1 MYEMNWSKVV
11 NNLQIDISSHCNARC
26 GACVRNVDGDE
37 TKKEVLLEHFDL
49 DVWTRLVTQDIRGWY
64 IVELTLNGNWGD
76 PMMHPHLV
84 QMLDIYSRH
93 HPESALYIHTNGSLR
108 STKFWSELGKT
119 CRQFS
124 NHKVVFAVD
133 GLADT
138 HSIYRRKTDWNK
150 IIENSRAFCAAGGR
164 GSYTMTLFEHN
175 RHQVQQVEQLAEQNG
190 CVDFTLRHSHGD
202 NLAIVTVDGSYDI
215 HACYDIAEYQKV
227 FAAADDLPA
236 GDLRDRNV
244 YMDLNDKIREHEHE
258 SKCPWYNEGK
268 IQIDPWA
275 KVWPCCHV
283 SLYGIHIDNHDI
295 DLMVDSSFLVA
306 RQENDLK
313 KYTLDEILS
322 NDWFKKVEDKVDG
335 AKWKQCRDIC
345 GVCK

>member
-1 MYEMNWSKVV
+1 MYQMHWKQVV

-26 GACVRNVDGDE
+26 GACVRNVDGDA

-49 DVWTRLVTQDIRGWY
+49 DVWHRLITQDTRGWY

-76 PMMHPHLV
+76 PMMHPQLV
-84 QMLDIYSRH
+84 EMLDIYSKH
-93 HPESALYIHTNGSLR
+93 HPESALYIHTNGSMR
-108 STKFWSELGKT
+108 TTKFWSELAKA
-119 CRQFS
+119 CRKFS

-150 IIENSRAFCAAGGR
+150 IIENSRAFCEAGGR
-164 GSYTMTLFEHN
+164 GSYTMTLFQHN
-175 RHQVQQVEQLAEQNG
+175 QHQIDDVKKLAAEAG

-202 NLAIVTVDGSYDI
+202 NLKIITVDGSYEI
-215 HACYDIAEYQKV
+215 HASYDMDEFQEI
-227 FAAADDLPA
+227 FTSADDLPTS
-236 GDLRDRNV
+236 DLRDRGV
-244 YMDLNDKIREHEHE
+244 YMDLNDQIRSQEFD

-268 IQIDPWA
+268 IQIDPWG

-283 SLYGIHIDNHDI
+283 SLYGIHIDAHDI
-295 DLMVDSSFLVA
+295 GLMVDNSFLAA
-306 RQENDLK
+306 RETNDLK
-313 KYTLDEILS
+313 KYSLSEVLS
-322 NDWFKKVEDKVDG
+322 NEWFNNVEEAVDR

>member
-1 MYEMNWSKVV
+1 MYWMFWEEVV

-37 TKKEVLLEHFDL
+37 TKKELVLEHFDM
-49 DVWTRLVTQDIRGWY
+49 DVWTRLVTQDTRGWY

-76 PMMHPHLV
+76 PMMHPKLV
-84 QMLDIYSRH
+84 EMLDIYSQH

-108 STKFWSELGKT
+108 TTKFWSELGKT
-119 CRQFS
+119 CRKFS
-124 NHKVVFAVD
+124 NHRVIFAVD

-150 IIENSRAFCAAGGR
+150 IIENSRAFCEAGGR

-175 RHQVQQVEQLAEQNG
+175 RHQIKDVERLAEENG
-190 CVDFTLRHSHGD
+190 CVDFALRHSHGD
-202 NLAIVTVDGSYDI
+202 NLQVVTVDGSYEI
-215 HACYDIAEYQKV
+215 HACYDIDEYQV
-227 FAAADDLPA
+227 QFARSDELSSS
-236 GDLRDRNV
+236 DLRDRNV
-244 YMDLNDKIREHEHE
+244 FMDLNDSIKDKELE
-258 SKCPWYNEGK
+258 SKCPWFNERK

-283 SLYGIHIDNHDI
+283 SLYGVHIDAHDI
-295 DLMVDSSFLVA
+295 NLMVDETFLEA
-306 RQENDLK
+306 RKTNDLK
-313 KYTLDEILS
+313 KYSLTDILS
-322 NDWFKKVEDKVDG
+322 NDWFNEVKHAVHN